1 MIHSSTYYDYTGL
14 TSGHKRPVE
23 VEQAYSAM
31 LDAWAVYNDACDR
44 LENGDPMVNNEILTS
59 LRTAAIRMDGEYSR
73 IYDEAYSMPF

>member
-1 MIHSSTYYDYTGL
+1 MNAADYYDWTGL

-23 VEQAYSAM
+23 VERAYSAM
-31 LDAWAVYNDACDR
+31 LDAWAVYSDACDR
-44 LENGDPMVNNEILTS
+44 LEDGDTTITNDTLTS